1 MTEARSGR
9 VDGGPTLTDERGVMT
24 DHATKNPRVTVGL
37 PTYNGEEYLEQALD
51 SLLAQTFTDFELII
65 SDNASTDATESIA
78 RAYAARDPRIRYVRH
93 PRNRGSAFNHTYVI
107 REARGEYFKWASD
120 DDLYAPD
127 LLERCVEALDA
138 RPEIPLAHA
147 WTTSIDEHGDIVAKL
162 PYVLET
168 DSGSPVARFRSLL
181 YSDGGDDIYGVIRTR
196 IVQGMPDYGTFYHS
210 DRTFVAE
217 LALHGPFHQV
227 PDHLYFRREHSGRGG
242 QASLS
247 MRRMVSILDPA
258 RSDARRHPKVRLIGE
273 YLAAYVGGIR
283 RAPIGLRQK
292 AGCLWVLLVWIS
304 GHVRYLRRHPDREAG
319 GPPSPAGQPHSVA
332 FYGLLG
338 SGNLGNDA
346 SLETLLWWFGEN
358 LPEVDLACVTVA
370 PEVTRS
376 RYGLRSLALAR
387 HRTDD
392 HDGRASVFRRLI
404 GRLLDLPNARTV
416 ARSADAVV
424 VPGMGVLEEGFRT
437 RPWGVPA
444 WLFSVALACR
454 LTGRRFVLLG
464 VGAEPIRNPV
474 TRWLFRRVVGM
485 AGYVS
490 YRDQE
495 SAAAMSSSGR
505 TPDAVGADVAFA
517 HPAPVV
523 VAPQPG
529 LVVIGV
535 IDYHGDGPNPERDVH
550 ERYVA
555 GLVDVVDRLVAAGDR
570 VRLVVGDAADASVAE
585 RVRQEL
591 LRRRPDAAPAVG
603 VQVATRFE
611 ELSEQMSDAE
621 VIVASRYHNLI
632 CALRLGRPVV
642 SLSYGRKSA
651 WLMERFGLQ
660 SHERPI
666 EHLDPDALLAEL
678 AELRRDGAVLAGRIR
693 DRADELRK
701 EALFLLDHATRTAFA
716 STSR

>member
-1 MTEARSGR
+1 MTPDATRS
-9 VDGGPTLTDERGVMT
+9 
-24 DHATKNPRVTVGL
+24 PRLSVGL
-37 PTYNGEEYLEQALD
+37 PTYNGEEYLASALD

-93 PRNRGSAFNHTYVI
+93 PQNRGSAFNHTYVI

-138 RPEIPLAHA
+138 RPEIPMAHA
-147 WTTSIDEHGDIVAKL
+147 WTASIDATGDIVAKL

-168 DSGSPVARFRSLL
+168 DSDSPVTRFRSLL
-181 YSDGGDDIYGVIRTR
+181 YTDGGDDIYGVIRTR
-196 IVQGMPDYGTFYHS
+196 IVQEMPDYGSFYHS

-247 MRRMVSILDPA
+247 MRRIVSILDPA
-258 RSDARRHPKVRLIGE
+258 RASAWRHPKVRLVAE
-273 YLAAYVGGIR
+273 YLAAYVAAIR
-283 RAPIGLRQK
+283 RAPIGPRQK
-292 AGCLWVLLVWIS
+292 AGCLWALLGWIA
-304 GHVRYLRRHPDREAG
+304 GYARRLRRHRDGEAG
-319 GPPSPAGQPHSVA
+319 EPPPSGGQVRSVA

-346 SLETLLWWFGEN
+346 SLETLLWWFDEN
-358 LPEVDLACVTVA
+358 LPEVSLACITIA
-370 PEVTRS
+370 PAVTRA
-376 RYGLRSLALAR
+376 RYGLRSLALAG
-387 HRTDD
+387 HRSEN
-392 HDGRASVFRRLI
+392 HHEPASVSRRLI
-404 GRLLDLPNARTV
+404 GRLLDLPNAWRV

-424 VPGMGVLEEGFRT
+424 IPGMGVLEDTLGT

-454 LTGRRFVLLG
+454 LARRRFVLLG
-464 VGAEPIRNPV
+464 VGAAQTRNPV
-474 TRWLFRRVVGM
+474 TRWLFHRQVGL
-485 AGYVS
+485 ASYVS

-495 SAAAMSSSGR
+495 SATAMSGSGR
-505 TPDAVGADVAFA
+505 TPDAVGSDIAFA
-517 HPAPVV
+517 HPAPVI
-523 VAPQPG
+523 ATPQPG

-535 IDYHGDGPNPERDVH
+535 MDYHGEDRVRRRAVH

-555 GLVDVVDRLVAAGDR
+555 DMVDVVGGLVAAGDH
-570 VRLVVGDAADASVAE
+570 VRLVVGDEVDARVAE
-585 RVRQEL
+585 RIREEL
-591 LRRRPDAAPAVG
+591 LRREPDRATLVE
-603 VQVATRFE
+603 VRVATRFE
-611 ELSEQMSDAE
+611 ELSEQMSQAE
-621 VIVASRYHNLI
+621 LVVASRYHNLI

-642 SLSYGRKSA
+642 SLSYGVKSA

-666 EHLDPDALLAEL
+666 ERLDPDALLAEL
-678 AELRRDGAVLAGRIR
+678 AELRRDGETLAERIR
-693 DRADELRK
+693 ERADDLRK
-701 EALFLLDHATRTAFA
+701 EALFLLDDATRRAFA
-716 STSR
+716 STSH

>member
-1 MTEARSGR
+1 
-9 VDGGPTLTDERGVMT
+9 VTLD
-24 DHATKNPRVTVGL
+24 ATSSPRLTVGL
-37 PTYNGEEYLEQALD
+37 PTYNGEQYLASALD

-65 SDNASTDATESIA
+65 SDNASTDATASIA

-93 PRNRGSAFNHTYVI
+93 PQNRGSAFNHTYVI
-107 REARGEYFKWASD
+107 RQARGEYFKWASD
-120 DDLYAPD
+120 DDLDAPD

-147 WTTSIDEHGDIVAKL
+147 WTTTIDEHGDIVAKL

-168 DSGSPVARFRSLL
+168 DSDSPVTRFRSLL
-181 YSDGGDDIYGVIRTR
+181 HTDGGDDIYGVIRTR
-196 IVQGMPDYGTFYHS
+196 IVQAMPDYGSYYHS

-242 QASLS
+242 AASVSL
-247 MRRMVSILDPA
+247 RRMVSILDPA
-258 RSDARRHPKVRLIGE
+258 RADAWRHPKIRVLSE
-273 YLAAYVGGIR
+273 YVAAYVAGIR
-283 RAPIGLRQK
+283 RAPIGLRPK
-292 AGCLWVLLVWIS
+292 AGCLLVLLVWMAGRAHRPRWRSNGDAAEPPAS
-304 GHVRYLRRHPDREAG
+304 GGRVR
-319 GPPSPAGQPHSVA
+319 SVA

-358 LPEVDLACVTVA
+358 LPEVGLTCVTIA
-370 PEVTRS
+370 PEETRS
-376 RYGLRSLALAR
+376 RYGLRSLPLAG
-387 HRTDD
+387 HRSE
-392 HDGRASVFRRLI
+392 HHGRPASVSRRLI
-404 GRLLDLPNARTV
+404 GRVRDLSNARSV

-424 VPGMGVLEEGFRT
+424 VPGMGVLEESLGT

-454 LTGRRFVLLG
+454 LARRRFVLLG

-474 TRWLFRRVVGM
+474 TRWLFRRVVRM

-495 SAAAMSSSGR
+495 SAAAMRAARSA
-505 TPDAVGADVAFA
+505 DAVGADIAFA
-517 HPAPVV
+517 HPAPA
-523 VAPQPG
+523 VARPQPG

-535 IDYHGDGPNPERDVH
+535 MDYHGEDRARRRIVH

-555 GLVDVVDRLVAAGDR
+555 GLVDVVDGLVAAGGR
-570 VRLVVGDAADASVAE
+570 VRLVIGDEVDGPVADRIRE
-585 RVRQEL
+585 EL
-591 LRRRPDAAPAVG
+591 LQRRPDAAAAVE
-603 VQVATRFE
+603 VRVASRFE
-611 ELSEQMSDAE
+611 DLSEQMSTAE
-621 VIVASRYHNLI
+621 LVVASRYHNLI

-642 SLSYGRKSA
+642 SLSYGDKSA
-651 WLMERFGLQ
+651 WLMARFGLQ
-660 SHERPI
+660 SYERPI
-666 EHLDPDALLAEL
+666 EDLKPEAVLAEL
-678 AELRRDGAVLAGRIR
+678 AELRRDEAVLARRIR
-693 DRADELRK
+693 DKADELRK
-701 EALFLLDHATRTAFA
+701 EAMFLLEDATGAAFV